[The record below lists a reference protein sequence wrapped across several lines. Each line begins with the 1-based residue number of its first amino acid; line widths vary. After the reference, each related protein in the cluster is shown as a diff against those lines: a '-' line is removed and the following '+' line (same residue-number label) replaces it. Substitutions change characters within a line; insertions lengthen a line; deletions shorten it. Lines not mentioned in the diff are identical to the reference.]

1 METNGNTEFS
11 PEIEIAF
18 YEIAE
23 AMNAEDSDDA
33 LFDACLIL
41 RESIKDEEIGTIT
54 RKLIETAENE
64 AFDTNT
70 IQMIFMHAQ
79 QTHLNELKPLESS
92 DLKVPNTV
100 MLERIYEDMNAHSGD
115 NDKQASVIFKLVEI
129 LKEPTKI
136 DMQKLMAH
144 LILASENTDFEDLL
158 NFCVLRAQDI
168 AIKEFT
174 AKPEAPLELG
184 RAPFIFTTL
193 IGEA

>member
-158 NFCVLRAQDI
+158 NFCVLPCSGYRN
-168 AIKEFT
+168 
-174 AKPEAPLELG
+174 
-184 RAPFIFTTL
+184 
-193 IGEA
+193 

>member
-1 METNGNTEFS
+1 MEANGNTEFS

-23 AMNAEDSDDA
+23 AMNVENSDDA

-41 RESIKDEEIGTIT
+41 RESIQNEEVGTIM

-64 AFDTNT
+64 SFDPEILQLIYMN
-70 IQMIFMHAQ
+70 AQ
-79 QTHLNELKPLESS
+79 QTHLNELKTLESS

-100 MLERIYEDMNAHSGD
+100 ILERIYEDMRTHSGD
-115 NDKQASVIFKLVEI
+115 NDKQAAVIFRLVEI
-129 LKEPTKI
+129 LKEPAKI
-136 DMQKLMAH
+136 DMQTMMAH

-158 NFCVLRAQDI
+158 NACVLRAQDI

-174 AKPEAPLELG
+174 AQPEAPLELG
-184 RAPFIFTTL
+184 RSPFILTTL